1 MPSGMRLLSVATL
14 LGFGWF
20 LWVSV
25 QNLRNSGVHD
35 LVDLLT
41 LQGMASLIF
50 ATSLVLFWW
59 TVSTTRRRP
68 LTLAFT
74 SDVPVHLQTTG
85 PYAYVRH
92 PFYLAY
98 VLFWIGTA
106 VAANERLAWA
116 MPAVM
121 TASYMAAARR
131 EELKFEASPLA
142 SDYRAY
148 RLQTGMLVPNLQ
160 FRSGKVL

>member
-1 MPSGMRLLSVATL
+1 MPLGMRLLSLATL
-14 LGFGWF
+14 FSFGWF
-20 LWVSV
+20 LWASA
-25 QNLRNSGVHD
+25 QNLWSSGVHGLSD
-35 LVDLLT
+35 HLT
-41 LQGMASLIF
+41 LQSMASLVF
-50 ATSLVLFWW
+50 GTSLALFWW
-59 TVSTTRRRP
+59 TVSTTRRHP

-98 VLFWIGTA
+98 VLFWIGAA
-106 VAANERLAWA
+106 VAANERLSWIMA
-116 MPAVM
+116 AVM
-121 TASYMAAARR
+121 TVSYVAAARR

-142 SDYRAY
+142 SDYKLY
-148 RLQTGMLVPNLQ
+148 RLQTGMLVPNFR